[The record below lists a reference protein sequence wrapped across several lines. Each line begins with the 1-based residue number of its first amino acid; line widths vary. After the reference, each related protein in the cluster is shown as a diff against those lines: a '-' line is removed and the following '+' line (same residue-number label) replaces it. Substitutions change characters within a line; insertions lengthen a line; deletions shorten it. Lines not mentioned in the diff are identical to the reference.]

1 MIDLK
6 YFLFYKS
13 YYAYDF
19 EREELFITEG
29 ELHDKA
35 QTLFNQIVQDRNLSE
50 DDKWMLSIALDCIR
64 DFSEK
69 DIALIRKEGQIFDYH
84 FSYGMYVRNRYA
96 HPSKLHTNYMAD
108 DVSERVAEF
117 IYAILLHD
125 YRCCLR
131 NT

>member
-1 MIDLK
+1 MINLK

-13 YYAYDF
+13 YYAYNF
-19 EREELFITEG
+19 EREELFVTEG
-29 ELHDKA
+29 EFHDKA
-35 QTLFNQIVQDRNLSE
+35 QTLFTQIVEARNLSE

-64 DFSEK
+64 NFSEK
-69 DIALIRKEGQIFDYH
+69 EIAMILKEGRIFDYH

-117 IYAILLHD
+117 IYAILLPE
-125 YRCCLR
+125 YGCMS
-131 NT
+131 

>member
-1 MIDLK
+1 MIDLS
-6 YFLFYKS
+6 FLLFYKS

-35 QTLFNQIVQDRNLSE
+35 QTLYTQIVEARNLSE

-64 DFSEK
+64 DFSET
-69 DIALIRKEGQIFDYH
+69 DIAMILKEGEIIDYH
-84 FSYGMYVRNRYA
+84 FSYGMYVRNRYV

-117 IYAILLHD
+117 IYAILLPD
-125 YRCCLR
+125 NSCF
-131 NT
+131 